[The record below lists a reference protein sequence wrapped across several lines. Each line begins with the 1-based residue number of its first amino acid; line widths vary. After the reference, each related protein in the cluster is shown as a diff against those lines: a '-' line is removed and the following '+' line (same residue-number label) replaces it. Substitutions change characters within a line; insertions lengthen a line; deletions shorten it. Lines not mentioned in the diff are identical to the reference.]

1 MERPTVGHHRV
12 HTAVKVGGLRIR
24 VRVWG
29 ACMVDGLRG
38 VALAAAGSTE
48 EAGWGGGGEPT
59 RALVPGGAGSQVGR
73 VGGGGEAWS
82 G

>member
-1 MERPTVGHHRV
+1 M
-12 HTAVKVGGLRIR
+12 
-24 VRVWG
+24 
-29 ACMVDGLRG
+29 
-38 VALAAAGSTE
+38 ALAAAGSTE